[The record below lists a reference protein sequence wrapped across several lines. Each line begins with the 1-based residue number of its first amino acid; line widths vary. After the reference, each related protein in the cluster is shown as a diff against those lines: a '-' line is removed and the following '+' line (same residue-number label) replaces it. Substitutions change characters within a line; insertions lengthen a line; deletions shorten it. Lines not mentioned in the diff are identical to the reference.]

1 MDVAAG
7 FHAAAGLRV
16 DSGMEFGTGMV
27 MFSSGC
33 GVIYLL
39 EFIKIHNRTDL
50 QVWRLLQTYTL
61 QRASKMFQAKRGTPA
76 SASLYIQR

>member
-1 MDVAAG
+1 M
-7 FHAAAGLRV
+7 GLHV

-27 MFSSGC
+27 MLSSGC
-33 GVIYLL
+33 GVIYLF

-61 QRASKMFQAKRGTPA
+61 QRASKNVPGKAGYSCKRK
-76 SASLYIQR
+76 SLHTKVSCNGSVIT